1 MRLIFTLAL
10 TIIWIGSFGQSNK
23 SEEIPD
29 CEVLTLNVVNQLSE
43 KLELNQLDSFD
54 IIINDWIN
62 SCSISECTQR
72 LIIIKNILDKEESKG
87 SIRTYFEN
95 EFHLVL
101 KYRIEDSKKINY
113 GYIYS
118 GYKAYYGYVPLRHS
132 IDSIVQRISINLL
145 KGDHLSP
152 DEKLIC
158 IMFSGDTEKFE
169 KEIKSHEYNESYIK
183 QYLLRNFRD
192 NNNSWLAYTI
202 YTGVYR
208 PISSN
213 DIFTYSPMFGL
224 TFSSP
229 LRNKLIVELGIKFRL
244 NVNDKSFDYYALG
257 VTNNVNSDVSIFF
270 GGLVSYKLY
279 EREKLIL
286 LPKVGVGLETVD
298 TGLSEEKDNSEDKK
312 YLDIET
318 IHLSFGISAMTPVF
332 RKSYLG
338 LGLNYHFCP
347 YGLDENL
354 LTDFDNNLISA
365 ELFWR
370 F

>member
-1 MRLIFTLAL
+1 MRLIFTL
-10 TIIWIGSFGQSNK
+10 TIGIIWINLYGQIEGSKQVT
-23 SEEIPD
+23 D
-29 CEVLTLNVVNQLSE
+29 CEVLTLNVVNQLSD
-43 KLELNQLDSFD
+43 KLESNQLDSFD
-54 IIINDWIN
+54 IIIADWIN

-72 LIIIKNILDKEESKG
+72 LIILKKILDNEESIN
-87 SIRTYFEN
+87 SIKKYFEN
-95 EFHLVL
+95 ELHLVL
-101 KYRIEDSKKINY
+101 KYRIEDSKKINH

-118 GYKAYYGYVPLRHS
+118 ASKAYYGYVPLNHP
-132 IDSIVQRISINLL
+132 IDSIVEIISIDLL
-145 KGDHLSP
+145 KSTRLTP

-169 KEIKSHEYNESYIK
+169 REIKSHEYNESFIK
-183 QYLLRNFRD
+183 KYLLKNYRD

-229 LRNKLIVELGIKFRL
+229 MRNKLIVELGIKLRL
-244 NVNDKSFDYYALG
+244 NISDRSFDYYALG
-257 VTNNVNSDVSIFF
+257 DTNNVNSDVSIFF

-279 EREKLIL
+279 ESEKLIL
-286 LPKVGVGLETVD
+286 LPKLGIGLESVD
-298 TGLSEEKDNSEDKK
+298 TGLSEKKGNSDDKE
-312 YLDIET
+312 YHDIET
-318 IHLSFGISAMTPVF
+318 IHLSLGLSAMTPIF

-338 LGLNYHFCP
+338 LGINYHFCP
-347 YGLDENL
+347 YGLDDNL
-354 LTDFDNNLISA
+354 HTDFDNNLISA